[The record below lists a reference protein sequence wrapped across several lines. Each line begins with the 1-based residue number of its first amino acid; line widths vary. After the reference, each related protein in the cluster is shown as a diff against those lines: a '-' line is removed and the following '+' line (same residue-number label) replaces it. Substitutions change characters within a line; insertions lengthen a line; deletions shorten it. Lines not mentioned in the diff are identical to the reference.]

1 MTIGGGKETN
11 LLIMGEK
18 KGDWQPV
25 EKTYYNKNGFLAL
38 DPFIGCEFVVSEAFH
53 LTLKTDWLN
62 CFNKTCKMP
71 TGPRIYFGFIFSH

>member
-1 MTIGGGKETN
+1 
-11 LLIMGEK
+11 MGEK

-53 LTLKTDWLN
+53 LTLIRSKPWSFSILQYRIGMDLSPERWL
-62 CFNKTCKMP
+62 P
-71 TGPRIYFGFIFSH
+71 GFGLPMKNR